1 MGYTKY
7 VKKIV
12 CIGGNSV
19 FAKKIEEFELDS
31 LNSEN
36 FTYHLGHNFLEKK
49 YKIGPDFSAEIEK
62 IIKDKRLRRNAQLF
76 SMYNYGKYFFESPY
90 FRTRSNFLLFSKYR
104 ITDFNSLKLVLRHVS
119 NSKMLFLL
127 FSLGFLRVPTY
138 IVKSLLSINVKV
150 VNEFERI
157 LNIVEPQVVMLLDNG
172 SSPIFFLMNIVNK
185 GLNRKFILLIYSW
198 DNPTTKLFVS
208 NVFDFI
214 GTWNQEQI
222 QELETIYGYSPN
234 KCKVIGSNVSDRAYS
249 RNKNLTPLKVKTS
262 KSTSTLMVLG
272 MAANS
277 DELLDVIG
285 ISKIISSG
293 ESIYTHIV
301 YRPHPLCA
309 YSQKMIIKFQKEIS
323 ELHIQVDKEVD
334 FSLEIYDAVICFPST
349 LLLDVIV
356 SLKPAVF
363 YTPRYPKW
371 RSDPN
376 IISRASYFNKL
387 NSLNCI
393 SRVDSFTNLVSFIK
407 VGLPNQQT
415 LEMVDFETILPR
427 LDMKYA
433 ERVNEFIRSID

>member
-1 MGYTKY
+1 M
-7 VKKIV
+7 KKIL
-12 CIGGNSV
+12 CIGGNPV
-19 FAKKIEEFELDS
+19 FAKKIEEYGLDS
-31 LNSEN
+31 FNSEN
-36 FTYHLGHNFLEKK
+36 FTYLLGHNFLKKK
-49 YKIGPDFSAEIEK
+49 YSVESGFSAEIEK
-62 IIKDKRLRRNAQLF
+62 IINDKRLRRNAQLF
-76 SMYNYGKYFFESPY
+76 SMYNYGKYLFKSPY

-119 NSKMLFLL
+119 NSKMLFVL

-138 IVKSLLSINVKV
+138 IVKGLLLINVKV

-157 LNIVEPQVVMLLDNG
+157 LNEVEPQVVVLLDNG
-172 SSPIFFLMNIVNK
+172 SSPMFFLMNMVDK
-185 GLNRKFILLIYSW
+185 GLNRRFVLLIYSW
-198 DNPTTKLFVS
+198 DNPTTKLFVG

-214 GTWNQEQI
+214 GAWNQDQI
-222 QELETIYGYSPN
+222 YELETIYGYSPN
-234 KCKVIGSNVSDRAYS
+234 NCKVIGSNVSDMVYS
-249 RNKNLTPLKVKTS
+249 SDRNITPLKVKAS
-262 KSTSTLMVLG
+262 KSTSTLLVLG

-285 ISKIISSG
+285 ISRIISSG

-301 YRPHPLCA
+301 YRHHPLCA
-309 YSQKMIIKFQKEIS
+309 YSQKMIIKFQKDIS
-323 ELHIQVDKEVD
+323 ELHIQVNQEVD

-376 IISRASYFNKL
+376 IISRASYFDKL
-387 NSLNCI
+387 NSLNYI
-393 SRVDSFTNLVSFIK
+393 SRVDSFSNLVSFIK

-415 LEMVDFETILPR
+415 LEMADFETILPR
-427 LDMKYA
+427 LDMTYA

>member
-1 MGYTKY
+1 M
-7 VKKIV
+7 KKIL
-12 CIGGNSV
+12 CIGGNPI
-19 FAKKIEEFELDS
+19 FAKKIEEYGLDS
-31 LNSEN
+31 FNSEN
-36 FTYHLGHNFLEKK
+36 FTYLLGHNFIEKK
-49 YKIGPDFSAEIEK
+49 YSIEFGFSAEIEK
-62 IIKDKRLRRNAQLF
+62 IINDKRLRRNAQLF
-76 SMYNYGKYFFESPY
+76 NMYNYGKYFFRSPY

-119 NSKMLFLL
+119 NSKMLFVL

-138 IVKSLLSINVKV
+138 IVKGLLLINVKV

-157 LNIVEPQVVMLLDNG
+157 LNEVEPQVVVLLDNG
-172 SSPIFFLMNIVNK
+172 SSPMFFLMNMVDK
-185 GLNRKFILLIYSW
+185 GLNRRFVLLIYSW
-198 DNPTTKLFVS
+198 DNPTTKLFVG

-214 GTWNQEQI
+214 GAWNQNQI
-222 QELETIYGYSPN
+222 YELETIHGYSPN
-234 KCKVIGSNVSDRAYS
+234 KCKVIGSNVSDMAYS
-249 RNKNLTPLKVKTS
+249 GNRNLTPLKSKTS
-262 KSTSTLMVLG
+262 KFTSTLLVLG

-309 YSQKMIIKFQKEIS
+309 YNQKMIIKLQKEIS

-334 FSLEIYDAVICFPST
+334 FSLKIYDAIICFPST

-356 SLKPAVF
+356 SRKPAVF

-427 LDMKYA
+427 LDMRYA
-433 ERVNEFIRSID
+433 ERINEFVRSID